1 MAHNHVILAFYIFTF
16 LTGLPSNLLACYTFL
31 VKVRQKPAPIDIL
44 LLNLTVSDL
53 ILLLFLPFKM
63 VEAAADMSWP
73 LPEFL
78 CPLTTFC
85 FYSSI
90 YLSTLFLMAVSV
102 ERYLN
107 VAYPV
112 KYKLLRRPAY
122 TVAASFCFWLVAYSH
137 LSVTF
142 IIQNYNE
149 TEASP
154 SEKFKCYDDFTPAQ
168 LSIVLPFRLELFVAL
183 FCIPFLITFFCYVNV
198 IRILA
203 SLPNIQPHKKQ
214 RAVGLAVATLL
225 NFAICFAPY
234 NISHVVG
241 YVLKNSSAWRSD
253 VLIISALN
261 TTLDPIVFFFSSMAI
276 RRNFTSCFRGSCRK
290 LQASESPCSCC
301 RRPEKGVKETG
312 TDGGTGSSLPSE
324 FPGTR
329 TATEA
334 SCDQICEGRAPG
346 PLPKAH
352 PAKHG
357 VHSAH

>member
-1 MAHNHVILAFYIFTF
+1 MAQEHIVILAFYIFTF

-31 VKVRQKPAPIDIL
+31 MKVRRKPAPIDIL

-63 VEAAADMSWP
+63 VEAAANMSWP
-73 LPEFL
+73 LPMFL
-78 CPLTTFC
+78 CPLTNFC

-102 ERYLN
+102 ERFLN

-122 TVAASFCFWLVAYSH
+122 TVAASFFFWLIAYSH
-137 LSVTF
+137 LSVIF
-142 IIQNYNE
+142 IIQGDNSTQTQDPGDFHCYDNF
-149 TEASP
+149 SP
-154 SEKFKCYDDFTPAQ
+154 SQ
-168 LSIVLPFRLELFVAL
+168 LSIVLPFRLELCVVL
-183 FCIPFLITFFCYVNV
+183 FCIPFLITLFCYVNV

-234 NISHVVG
+234 NISHIVG
-241 YVLKNSSAWRSD
+241 FILKNSSPWRAE
-253 VLIISALN
+253 VLVISALN
-261 TTLDPIVFFFSSMAI
+261 TTLDPIVFFFSSTAI
-276 RRNFTSCFRGSCRK
+276 RRNFTTCFRGTCMK
-290 LQASESPCSCC
+290 LKASDSPCSCC
-301 RRPEKGVKETG
+301 RCPEKSGKETDAG
-312 TDGGTGSSLPSE
+312 TASSE
-324 FPGTR
+324 FYPGTR

-334 SCDQICEGRAPG
+334 SCDQVSEVRASHPAQQ
-346 PLPKAH
+346 AH
-352 PAKHG
+352 PAKRG